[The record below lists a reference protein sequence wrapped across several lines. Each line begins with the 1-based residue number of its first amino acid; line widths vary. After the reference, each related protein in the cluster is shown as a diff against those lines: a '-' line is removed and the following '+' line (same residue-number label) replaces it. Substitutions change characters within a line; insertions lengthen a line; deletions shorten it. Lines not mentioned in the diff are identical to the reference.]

1 MTVSTTHER
10 ATFGS
15 RTRAGLWRLAGP
27 WWMFLVTGIA
37 WLIIAWVTL
46 RFAPASLTTVGV
58 LMGVL
63 FLFALFNEILI
74 AMVRSSWRW
83 LHIVMAVIF
92 AFGAGWAF
100 ARPLDAFWTLAS
112 ILGLLLIL
120 RGTLDIITS
129 AETREVNSLRWLG
142 MVAGILEILIG
153 FWAVQQYLRVQGA
166 LLLLWVGLFALF
178 RGISEIVI
186 AFELRRA
193 QPPKRRWAR
202 LPIRDNLSTATGTG
216 AAAVAGSWLARA
228 RAGRKA
234 SAAIVA
240 TAVTPAAT
248 SEPWCIPVMNACRTA
263 SAAAGCRAAGKC
275 AAVMTPATTDCPA
288 SRARAGGA
296 PSPVSAAT
304 TWLP

>member
-27 WWMFLVTGIA
+27 WWMFLVTGIT

-193 QPPKRRWAR
+193 QRP
-202 LPIRDNLSTATGTG
+202 
-216 AAAVAGSWLARA
+216 
-228 RAGRKA
+228 
-234 SAAIVA
+234 
-240 TAVTPAAT
+240 
-248 SEPWCIPVMNACRTA
+248 
-263 SAAAGCRAAGKC
+263 
-275 AAVMTPATTDCPA
+275 
-288 SRARAGGA
+288 
-296 PSPVSAAT
+296 
-304 TWLP
+304 